1 MSPYRKRERF
11 PLLHYLDWEVRGQSQ
26 LVSRIPTVCVNWAY
40 WSRTLEKGRCSYR
53 ELISPNGEISTGFC
67 PALSWAWLCMLSMLE
82 NSFLIES
89 GLVIRNALLAEFSF
103 NFSSLWS
110 SQPNPLHHLPLS
122 FAIFYSALFFS
133 KPFPFLSSPLL
144 PFVPQPKYS
153 SSTRSHP
160 TSAEPQPLHHT
171 HRWRQWPWR
180 RRVL

>member
-26 LVSRIPTVCVNWAY
+26 LVSCIPTVCVNWAY
-40 WSRTLEKGRCSYR
+40 WSRTLEKGSCSYQQ
-53 ELISPNGEISTGFC
+53 LISSNGEISTGFC
-67 PALSWAWLCMLSMLE
+67 PALSWVWLCMLSMLE

-89 GLVIRNALLAEFSF
+89 GLVIRNELLAEFSF

-133 KPFPFLSSPLL
+133 KPFPFLSSPPLCPPTKIQQFNAVASHL
-144 PFVPQPKYS
+144 SRASAPP
-153 SSTRSHP
+153 SHP
-160 TSAEPQPLHHT
+160 
-171 HRWRQWPWR
+171 
-180 RRVL
+180 